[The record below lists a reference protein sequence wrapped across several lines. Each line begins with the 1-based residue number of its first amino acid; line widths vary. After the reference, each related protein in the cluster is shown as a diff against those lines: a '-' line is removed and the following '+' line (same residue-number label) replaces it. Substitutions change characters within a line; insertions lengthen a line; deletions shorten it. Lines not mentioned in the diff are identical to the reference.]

1 MGPVTLQSTI
11 SQPYTDAYAITV
23 DSHTTS
29 NEYIADGLTNTE
41 RIAVYGQA
49 TQLTFYSG
57 ANYNILTTYPYTD
70 VFVAKRQG
78 SSSEVRRSGV
88 SQGIANMGSQQLSGF
103 NIGNAYVVAASYVSD
118 MRWFGMVLV
127 NRTLTAGEIS
137 DLESYLADKSGV
149 TL

>member
-1 MGPVTLQSTI
+1 
-11 SQPYTDAYAITV
+11 
-23 DSHTTS
+23 
-29 NEYIADGLTNTE
+29 
-41 RIAVYGQA
+41 
-49 TQLTFYSG
+49 
-57 ANYNILTTYPYTD
+57 
-70 VFVAKRQG
+70 
-78 SSSEVRRSGV
+78 
-88 SQGIANMGSQQLSGF
+88 MGSQQLSGF